1 MVPVYVE
8 RKWDGNKG
16 SLSWW
21 LPIKMDEA
29 QRAKQKIEV
38 PDSDAWNKQMY
49 KVRVFDQ
56 LVYDTDANLTN
67 VLIGTDWKVYRV
79 DFTRA
84 FRTFKRLDRPNDLV
98 RCDRQLLA
106 KLKALDRSQLMTQ
119 TKGYLNKSEVDAV
132 MARRD
137 KIVEHFDKL
146 IAKEGENQV
155 LY

>member
-1 MVPVYVE
+1 
-8 RKWDGNKG
+8 
-16 SLSWW
+16 
-21 LPIKMDEA
+21 
-29 QRAKQKIEV
+29 
-38 PDSDAWNKQMY
+38 
-49 KVRVFDQ
+49 
-56 LVYDTDANLTN
+56 
-67 VLIGTDWKVYRV
+67 
-79 DFTRA
+79 
-84 FRTFKRLDRPNDLV
+84 RPNDLV